1 MKNLVFKH
9 NTVLT
14 NTSNDSKTDLKSNPV
29 NLKFMNI
36 EKYCTYSKRLRVTA
50 YVLKFINNLKGQS
63 KKSNNNLS
71 TFITKQKHD
80 LTGYLWLTY
89 IEKDVFTGK

>member
-1 MKNLVFKH
+1 
-9 NTVLT
+9 
-14 NTSNDSKTDLKSNPV
+14 
-29 NLKFMNI
+29 MNI

-50 YVLKFINNLKGQS
+50 YVIKFINNLKGQS

-89 IEKDVFTGK
+89 IEKDVFTGKGSQNTKIFLQEVTFQIGHKKFLLL